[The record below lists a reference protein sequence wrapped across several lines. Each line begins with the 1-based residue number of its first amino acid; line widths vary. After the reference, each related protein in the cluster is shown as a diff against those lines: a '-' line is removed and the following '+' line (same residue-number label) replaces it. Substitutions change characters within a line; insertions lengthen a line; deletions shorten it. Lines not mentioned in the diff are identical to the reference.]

1 LHALVK
7 HPLLDCDL
15 EAAALWYSP
24 KNLAVAERLIDE
36 TRRAMQLVA
45 RHPFHFSK
53 RFGEI
58 RRIRLTGFPH
68 SLYFYVRSETVV
80 ALALIHGSQNIEDI
94 LRKRMELGS

>member
-24 KNLAVAERLIDE
+24 KNLSVAERLIDE
-36 TRRAMQLVA
+36 TQRAMQIA
-45 RHPFHFSK
+45 AGRPFHFSK

-68 SLYFYVRSETVV
+68 SLYFYVRNETVV
-80 ALALIHGSQNIEDI
+80 ALALE
-94 LRKRMELGS
+94 RFK